1 MSAFNDYC
9 LVCEKICSSNQI
21 YCCDECRQ
29 LDQNPDFSS
38 PTLSSCSNESINGAI
53 YTTHSH
59 CSASNANGNAG
70 IPGIISPLLT
80 PQFNYNHNY
89 YNTSAT
95 NASNFPSMYLKSPH
109 YNDMVMMNE
118 GYSTTPMMNQF
129 DLDCN
134 RLDLNVCCD
143 NTANSTSHSHEAAY
157 GVYNK
162 SSSETS
168 SKNVTN
174 VSDALANCAS
184 ENYKRWLSH
193 L

>member
-9 LVCEKICSSNQI
+9 LVCEKICSPNEI

-29 LDQNPDFSS
+29 LDQNPDFNS

-53 YTTHSH
+53 YTPHSH
-59 CSASNANGNAG
+59 NSDAG

-80 PQFNYNHNY
+80 PQFNYSHNGSHY

-95 NASNFPSMYLKSPH
+95 NASNFPSMYLKSPQSK
-109 YNDMVMMNE
+109 DVIMMNE
-118 GYSTTPMMNQF
+118 GYTNTMMNQF

-134 RLDLNVCCD
+134 RLDLNVCYD
-143 NTANSTSHSHEAAY
+143 NTAATHSY
-157 GVYNK
+157 GVYNR
-162 SSSETS
+162 SSSETNT
-168 SKNVTN
+168 KNVTN